1 MKKRAKN
8 NRNFR
13 KILSKKKK
21 FQKRLILK
29 KIKKNKNYKKEEKLN
44 PYIWNIDD
52 NESLIENYY
61 LFHEEETTTDLDY
74 EEYEKL
80 IFKPI

>member
-1 MKKRAKN
+1 MKKRPKINKN
-8 NRNFR
+8 HR
-13 KILSKKKK
+13 KKKKKKRK

-44 PYIWNIDD
+44 PFIWNIDD
-52 NESLIENYY
+52 NESLIINYY
-61 LFHEEETTTDLDY
+61 TFHEDETTSDLDS

-80 IFKPI
+80 IFKQV